1 LELGPLYLPTQPFS
15 WEGTTSHKQQPIAGR
30 GAKAL
35 DDVPIAQLH
44 TLKTSTRAQMLSGA
58 RKKDIVVQQ
67 KAHIGE
73 VKALI

>member
-1 LELGPLYLPTQPFS
+1 
-15 WEGTTSHKQQPIAGR
+15 
-30 GAKAL
+30 
-35 DDVPIAQLH
+35 
-44 TLKTSTRAQMLSGA
+44 LKTSTRAQMLSGA